1 MFKRG
6 KKKRKLNAAQEFEVF
21 KLVLNK
27 FLWIG
32 FVLMIYGVY
41 KAAIVYDVFAG
52 ILWMIGG
59 IVLLLLLVRIIVKG
73 YEIKKVK

>member
-1 MFKRG
+1 MFNKK
-6 KKKRKLNAAQEFEVF
+6 KKKRKLNTAQEFEIF

-32 FVLMIYGVY
+32 FILMIYGVY
-41 KAAIVYDVFAG
+41 KSAIVYDVFEG

-59 IVLLLLLVRIIVKG
+59 VVLLLLLVRILVKG
-73 YEIKKVK
+73 YEIKKLR